1 MMFPFGPLQK
11 SWTASLETK
20 GRNWALRY
28 WAVHPLGWQA
38 QVPSGPWHRQLV
50 SPSLCTQCTQLQ
62 GLCLAR
68 TPCRT
73 YWVVTHPPAMGRP
86 THTFLPAWPHLDTR
100 SHCSHS
106 QMGILSCRPSR
117 PPPRTHLCLPTHHP
131 ATVPRC
137 WLSLPQPGPCTILYC
152 RMETLVLTWTPSIPR
167 SPTLTSRVSWEEV
180 KEGWVGREG
189 KGALGLRG
197 LASACLQAAIC
208 WLRSFW
214 SPEADKEEVL
224 KLPVHSQKW
233 AKPFLPPSFSSWY
246 PAHVPDDLV
255 IKNLFSDKAGKS

>member
-1 MMFPFGPLQK
+1 MFPFGPLQK

-62 GLCLAR
+62 GPCLAR

-73 YWVVTHPPAMGRP
+73 YWVVMHPPAMGRP
-86 THTFLPAWPHLDTR
+86 THTFLPAWPLLDTR
-100 SHCSHS
+100 SHCFHS

-137 WLSLPQPGPCTILYC
+137 WLSLPQPGPCMTLYC
-152 RMETLVLTWTPSIPR
+152 RMETLVLTWTPSIPL
-167 SPTLTSRVSWEEV
+167 SPTLTSRVSWEAV
-180 KEGWVGREG
+180 KEGWWMGMKRCSWPC
-189 KGALGLRG
+189 G
-197 LASACLQAAIC
+197 LASSCLQAATC

-214 SPEADKEEVL
+214 SDEADEEEVL
-224 KLPVHSQKW
+224 KLPVHSP
-233 AKPFLPPSFSSWY
+233 PFRNGLNYPCPHLPPPGTLNMSQM
-246 PAHVPDDLV
+246 V
-255 IKNLFSDKAGKS
+255 IKTLISDKAGKG